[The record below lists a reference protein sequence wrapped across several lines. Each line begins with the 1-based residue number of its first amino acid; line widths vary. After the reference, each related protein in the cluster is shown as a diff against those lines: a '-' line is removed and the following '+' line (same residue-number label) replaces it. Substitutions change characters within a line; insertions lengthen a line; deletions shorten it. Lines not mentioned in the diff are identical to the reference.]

1 MKTNTVPTAR
11 YYACKHPGAARYPN
25 AASKRYYLEKL
36 VDGALALA
44 ITLATVVIALVLLTL

>member
-1 MKTNTVPTAR
+1 MKSNTASVNR
-11 YYACKHPGAARYPN
+11 YYACKHPGGTRYPN

-44 ITLATVVIALVLLTL
+44 ITFAAVLVIAVMFTI